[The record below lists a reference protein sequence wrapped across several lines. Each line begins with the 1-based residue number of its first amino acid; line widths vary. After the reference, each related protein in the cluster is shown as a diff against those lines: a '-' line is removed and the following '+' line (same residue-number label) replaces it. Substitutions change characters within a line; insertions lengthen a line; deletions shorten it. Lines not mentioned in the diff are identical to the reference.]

1 MSKLD
6 EMMKFKVVDTW
17 KLKNTMWLC
26 FIFIRKTCKVLRVVA
41 PAAAVPEVNG
51 CIIIDSDEEEAR
63 YQTGNVH
70 CIEMNV
76 CYGCLHKFT
85 SSLRKN
91 MK

>member
-1 MSKLD
+1 M
-6 EMMKFKVVDTW
+6 
-17 KLKNTMWLC
+17 
-26 FIFIRKTCKVLRVVA
+26 LRVVP

-70 CIEMNV
+70 CIEMAVYIN
-76 CYGCLHKFT
+76 LNLLFK
-85 SSLRKN
+85 RKN